1 MATSFRNVRV
11 ELLRAASLAV
21 GLDPAGN
28 SLDKVIADNAKF
40 HAKTADRVK
49 LNLSSAV
56 VARMVELAGKPIPT
70 VSTET
75 DESSGPIVDAKP
87 AIVDEKPPVSETPA
101 PVVDATAPV
110 VETLTPEPE
119 PEPAAEV
126 LAPEP
131 VAEPAADPAA
141 EDEPAA

>member
-1 MATSFRNVRV
+1 MVNSFRNVRV
-11 ELLRAASLAV
+11 ELLRAASVAV

-75 DESSGPIVDAKP
+75 VESSGPIGDAKP
-87 AIVDEKPPVSETPA
+87 AIVDANPPVSETPA
-101 PVVDATAPV
+101 PVV
-110 VETLTPEPE
+110 ETITTEPE

-131 VAEPAADPAA
+131 VAAPAADPAA